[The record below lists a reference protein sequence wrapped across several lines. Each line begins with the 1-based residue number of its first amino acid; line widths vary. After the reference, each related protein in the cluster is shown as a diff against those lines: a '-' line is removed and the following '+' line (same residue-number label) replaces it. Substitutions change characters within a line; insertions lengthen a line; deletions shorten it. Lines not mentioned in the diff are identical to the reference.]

1 MESHMKLR
9 TLAGTLLGLSLF
21 YGCGEGKKE
30 EPPKD
35 NTEIELKETEPTSP
49 RKEEPVLPET
59 LATKQ
64 EGMTPQKEEPSKP
77 AAKAKPS
84 KEKGATVIG
93 EVVDLVS
100 YATSGVTAKT
110 AEGKEIMMASIQ
122 GGNPLGILERGTG
135 DVYVVTMKQASTS
148 ANATLQQYIGM
159 NIAAKGDIY
168 RKGGQ
173 QLLVMSVIGKSI
185 K

>member
-1 MESHMKLR
+1 MKLR
-9 TLAGTLLGLSLF
+9 TLAGIFLGLSLV

-30 EPPKD
+30 EPPKE

-59 LATKQ
+59 LATTQ
-64 EGMTPQKEEPSKP
+64 EEMAPANEPAKP
-77 AAKAKPS
+77 TSKAKPA

-135 DVYVVTMKQASTS
+135 EVYIVTMKQASTS
-148 ANATLQQYIGM
+148 ANATLQQYIGID
-159 NIAAKGDIY
+159 IAAKGDVY

-173 QLLVMSVIGKSI
+173 QLLVLSVIGKSI

>member
-1 MESHMKLR
+1 
-9 TLAGTLLGLSLF
+9 
-21 YGCGEGKKE
+21 
-30 EPPKD
+30 
-35 NTEIELKETEPTSP
+35 
-49 RKEEPVLPET
+49 V
-59 LATKQ
+59 
-64 EGMTPQKEEPSKP
+64 
-77 AAKAKPS
+77 
-84 KEKGATVIG
+84 TVIG

-110 AEGKEIMMASIQ
+110 SEGKEIMMASIQ
-122 GGNPLGILERGTG
+122 GGNPLGILERGSG

-159 NIAAKGDIY
+159 DIAAKGDVY

-173 QLLVMSVIGKSI
+173 QLLVLSVIGKSI